1 MDGAGL
7 DPVLVTGAGGF
18 LGSHLVE
25 DLLARGHNV
34 TAFVRRTSR
43 SEADAPQHIRNLS
56 GCVGHPRLTV
66 AAVDLAGPSAV
77 SVLTSQP
84 ARIWY
89 HLAADA
95 CVAMSLTQPEAV
107 VQNNV
112 LSTSNVLEAAKRNG
126 DGVRNII
133 IASSSEVYGSCETP
147 IDESFPLNPATPY
160 AASKVAGDRLA
171 SAYATTFGLPVTIAR
186 LFNTYGPRQIY
197 DVVPIF
203 IRLALL
209 SQPLTV
215 HGDGQQSRDLTYV
228 SDTVRALVALG
239 KRPGTGEVFNIGM
252 GEHRCVLEIAET
264 VRVACASSSPIV
276 HVAQRLGQ
284 VHKLQAD
291 SRRALAALNW
301 TPTISFEDGVQE
313 TVAWARNN
321 EASLPP

>member
-1 MDGAGL
+1 VDGTGV

-25 DLLARGHNV
+25 DLLARGHDV
-34 TAFVRRTSR
+34 TAFVRRTSYT
-43 SEADAPQHIRNLS
+43 EADAPQYIRNLS
-56 GCVGHPRLTV
+56 GCIGHPRLTV
-66 AAVDLAGPSAV
+66 AAVDLAGPSAI
-77 SVLTSQP
+77 SALADQP

-112 LSTSNVLEAAKRNG
+112 LSTSNVLEAAKRHG
-126 DGVRNII
+126 DRLRNLV
-133 IASSSEVYGSCETP
+133 IASSSEVYGSCEAP

-171 SAYATTFGLPVTIAR
+171 SSYAATFGVPITIAR
-186 LFNTYGPRQIY
+186 LFNSFGPRQIY

-203 IRLALL
+203 IRLAQS

-215 HGDGQQSRDLTYV
+215 HGDGLQSRDLTYV

-239 KRPGTGEVFNIGM
+239 GRTGTGEVFNIGT
-252 GEHRCVLEIAET
+252 GEHRSVLEIAET
-264 VRVACASSSPIV
+264 VRASCSSSSPIV
-276 HVAQRLGQ
+276 HVAPRLGQ

-291 SRRALAALNW
+291 FGRARTALGW
-301 TPTISFEDGVQE
+301 TPAVSFEEGVRR
-313 TVAWARNN
+313 TVTWARGSG
-321 EASLPP
+321 ASSPK